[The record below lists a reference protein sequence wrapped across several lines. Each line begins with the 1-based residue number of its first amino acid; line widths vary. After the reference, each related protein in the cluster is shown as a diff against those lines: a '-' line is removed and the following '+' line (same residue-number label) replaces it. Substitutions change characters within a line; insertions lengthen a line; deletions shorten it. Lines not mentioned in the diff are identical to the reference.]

1 LTLKVKLPRSPP
13 NGAVLRLIWIDFG
26 GRRNI
31 LMARAL
37 EHFWEFPVRLISV
50 SVTIFLW
57 SSAALA
63 QQSPGTTGDTL
74 GHPPPLP
81 GPPPISEPSSATEP
95 APAASTPRASE
106 PAPKGYAGAYAPV
119 TPIRDTGRAIL
130 GPDGSTI
137 IVKAIPCSIAARE
150 TDGFATC
157 IGIPGAIRP
166 R

>member
-1 LTLKVKLPRSPP
+1 
-13 NGAVLRLIWIDFG
+13 
-26 GRRNI
+26 
-31 LMARAL
+31 M
-37 EHFWEFPVRLISV
+37 RLISV
-50 SVTIFLW
+50 SVTILIALW

-81 GPPPISEPSSATEP
+81 GPPPITEPSSTTGP
-95 APAASTPRASE
+95 APAASTPGASE

-119 TPIRDTGRAIL
+119 ALTRDTGRAIV
-130 GPDGSTI
+130 GPDGSTK

-150 TDGFATC
+150 TDGFSTC
-157 IGIPGAIRP
+157 IGIPKRP